1 MTEKTVIIIPARY
14 ASVRFEGKPLALL
27 TGATGATKALIQRSW
42 ETACEV
48 PDVDDIFVTTDDE
61 RIAQAVQKFGGQV
74 IMTSSKCRNG
84 TERVAEALVGLA
96 GPADIVVNLQ
106 GDAPL
111 TPPWFITGLIDEMKR
126 DPAVQMATPVLQCDG
141 YTLNMFLEDRRNGRV
156 GGTTAVFDLN
166 WDALYFSKEVLPFT
180 DRPYAT
186 DAKTPVYHHVG
197 AYAYRRKTLARY
209 VKWPQGAL
217 EKFEGLEQLRFLE
230 QATKVRCVLVEGKGR
245 VFWELNNPVDVAR
258 IEGVLQQNGWP

>member
-1 MTEKTVIIIPARY
+1 MTKKTVIIIPARY
-14 ASVRFEGKPLALL
+14 ASARFEGKPLALL
-27 TGATGATKALIQRSW
+27 TGSTGATKSLIQRSW
-42 ETACEV
+42 ETACKV
-48 PDVDDIFVTTDDE
+48 PAVDNIFVTTDDE

-84 TERVAEALVGLA
+84 TERVAEALEGLA
-96 GPADIVVNLQ
+96 EPADIVVNLQ

-126 DPAVQMATPVLQCDG
+126 DPGVQMATPVLQCDG

-180 DRPYAT
+180 DKPYAT

-230 QATKVRCVLVEGKGR
+230 QATKVRCVLVEAKGR

>member
-14 ASVRFEGKPLALL
+14 ASTRFEGKPLALL
-27 TGATGATKALIQRSW
+27 TGATGATKSLIQRSW

-48 PDVDDIFVTTDDE
+48 PGVDDVFVTTDDE
-61 RIAQAVQKFGGQV
+61 RIAQAVCKFGGQV

-96 GPADIVVNLQ
+96 EPADIVVNLQ

-230 QATKVRCVLVEGKGR
+230 QAIKVRCVLVEGKGR